1 MCYEASMSPSR
12 EGRDCKEQERD
23 FFTPEQVDGQI
34 ESLTRK
40 LDQPHQQRMSPEQQ
54 VVEHLRL
61 FYGSDAPKE
70 DAHSLEYA
78 WERIVYSGQ
87 AAGSQASRRRQG
99 SNTPISSL
107 ESRMSMKDAVPG
119 FRQKSI
125 FRQRLAMLAAIAVV
139 ALLIGSMA
147 VVFSMVSNSHNPSTI
162 LGSSGTT
169 PGATVTAQSTT
180 PGKPSANLGTLVYSY
195 QTPFDVYSL
204 AWSPD
209 SQRIAAANNDGAHTF
224 APTGGHVVD
233 YSVVNNSNNGYTPAY
248 GVAWSPD
255 GKRLAASSDK
265 VRIWDAASGRLLLT
279 YAPGSATPTPGP
291 SPTPTPGGPVTPTPG
306 TTAYNSSSKVFYS
319 AACSPTSMNS
329 PLSGGSPAWTT
340 AWSPDGQLMATAF
353 NGGYG
358 NIVQVWNTNN
368 GHLVAT
374 YRGHRDF
381 VAALSWSPD
390 GKYVASASYDKTVQ
404 VWEASTGRTV
414 TIYHGHASSGSF
426 VSDVQ
431 WSPDGKTI
439 ASSGQD
445 VQDWNP
451 MTGKAL
457 VKYNGTTGG
466 VNSLAWSP
474 DGTRIASSGQGSH
487 TIQLW
492 NASTG
497 KTLYTYTKNPKPV
510 RTLAWSPDGKYIVSA
525 GGVEET
531 GHITVQVWIAS

>member
-1 MCYEASMSPSR
+1 M
-12 EGRDCKEQERD
+12 EQEHD

-34 ESLTRK
+34 ESLTGK
-40 LDQPHQQRMSPEQQ
+40 LDRPLQQRISAEQQ
-54 VVEHLRL
+54 VVEHLLL
-61 FYGSDAPKE
+61 FYGSDTPYE
-70 DAHSLEYA
+70 DARSLERA
-78 WERIVYSGQ
+78 WEHIVHGGQ
-87 AAGSQASRRRQG
+87 AATSHVSRRRQG
-99 SNTPISSL
+99 RKTPGSPL
-107 ESRMSMKDAVPG
+107 ESRVSMKDAVPG
-119 FRQKSI
+119 SRQKSTL
-125 FRQRLAMLAAIAVV
+125 RQRLAMLAAIAVV

-147 VVFSMVSNSHNPSTI
+147 IVFSMVSNSHNRSTT

-169 PGATVTAQSTT
+169 PKATVTAQSAT
-180 PGKPSANLGTLVYSY
+180 PGKPSANLGRLVYSY

-209 SQRIAAANNDGAHTF
+209 NQRIAAANNDRAHTF

-233 YSVVNNSNNGYTPAY
+233 YSVVDNSNNSYAPAY

-255 GKRLAASSDK
+255 GKRLAVSSDK
-265 VRIWDAASGRLLLT
+265 VRIFDAASGHLLLT
-279 YAPGSATPTPGP
+279 YAPGS
-291 SPTPTPGGPVTPTPG
+291 PTPTSSPSPGGPVTPTPG
-306 TTAYNSSSKVFYS
+306 TTAYNSSSNVFYS
-319 AACSPTSMNS
+319 AAFSPTNMNK
-329 PLSGGSPAWTT
+329 PLSGGSPVWTT

-368 GHLVAT
+368 GHLVTT
-374 YRGHRDF
+374 YRSHSDF
-381 VAALSWSPD
+381 VVALSWSPD

-414 TIYHGHASSGSF
+414 TVYHGHASSRSF
-426 VSDVQ
+426 VTDVQ

-439 ASSGQD
+439 ASSAQD
-445 VQDWNP
+445 VEVWNP
-451 MTGKAL
+451 MTGRTL
-457 VKYNGTTGG
+457 VKYNGTAGG

-474 DGTRIASSGQGSH
+474 DGTRIASSGQGSN

-497 KTLYTYTKNPKPV
+497 ATLYTYTKNPRPV